1 MGAPHTVDALTAWL
15 AALVAMTL
23 ARIVLHAAY
32 LRAPGRLPPL
42 RWEGGFALGA
52 FGAGA
57 LWAVPPML
65 FFPEGDPLLRNADV
79 AMYRAKRQGRNACLF
94 YSGSQG

>member
-1 MGAPHTVDALTAWL
+1 MRHTCA
-15 AALVAMTL
+15 
-23 ARIVLHAAY
+23 H
-32 LRAPGRLPPL
+32 
-42 RWEGGFALGA
+42 LGA
-52 FGAGA
+52 CRPCAGKA
-57 LWAVPPML
+57 GSRSGRSAPARSGAVPPML